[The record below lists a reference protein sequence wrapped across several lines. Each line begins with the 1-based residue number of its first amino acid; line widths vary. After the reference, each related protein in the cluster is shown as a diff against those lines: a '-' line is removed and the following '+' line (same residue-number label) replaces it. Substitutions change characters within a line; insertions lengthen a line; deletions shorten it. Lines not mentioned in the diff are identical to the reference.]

1 LTRLGLN
8 FLVLTVVRVSV
19 DQEVLIWDVF
29 LANQDLDELS
39 LVVDAD
45 VPDPISID
53 FPGIDPAHAA
63 VAIKDVLAFQVAGR
77 VARDVFESRLLSGG
91 MNGAAICSEHSA

>member
-1 LTRLGLN
+1 MTRLGLN

-45 VPDPISID
+45 VPDPVSID
-53 FPGIDPAHAA
+53 FPGIDPADTV
-63 VAIKDVLAFQVAGR
+63 VAIEDVLSFQVAGR
-77 VARDVFESRLLSGG
+77 VP
-91 MNGAAICSEHSA
+91 